1 MMILKRFYFIWGMFL
16 FLALNSFAQRKTTL
30 SAEVNGYKREMVY
43 FDCLQSPFFNAEFH
57 NNPGEEH
64 LYSFNTKNLV
74 CMLLN
79 GQVNV
84 LLLPGDS
91 IHVAVQYD
99 NNLPPKTTFS
109 GDKKAV
115 AANNM
120 LQGISELKRQ
130 MRYKSQLLACVVVDI
145 KPQKRI
151 EDSRILLTKVQ
162 EMVKKAGKQLTPLAA
177 EYILST
183 TEAAAYTSYM
193 EYPQMY
199 AETRKL
205 AVSDQGIGDYW
216 KIMDGVKLRSTE
228 GALASPDYVSFL
240 MRYCFYENEKKATL
254 ANQQYTAPRQLEEMF
269 KTLSLFY
276 SGALRDAVLY
286 QLLVNF
292 TRNGKEL
299 ERVRP
304 LYLEYKNN
312 YNINK
317 EYLQI
322 LDKLLE

>member
-1 MMILKRFYFIWGMFL
+1 MILKRFYFIWGMFL

-205 AVSDQGIGDYW
+205 AVGEQGIGDYW

-276 SGALRDAVLY
+276 SGALRDVVLY

-312 YNINK
+312 YNINQ

>member
-1 MMILKRFYFIWGMFL
+1 MILKRFYFIWGVFL
-16 FLALNSFAQRKTTL
+16 CLALNSFAQRKTTL

-115 AANNM
+115 VANNM

-312 YNINK
+312 YNINQ

>member
-1 MMILKRFYFIWGMFL
+1 MILKRFYFIWGMFL

-162 EMVKKAGKQLTPLAA
+162 EMV
-177 EYILST
+177 
-183 TEAAAYTSYM
+183 

-205 AVSDQGIGDYW
+205 AVGEQGIGDYW

-312 YNINK
+312 YNINQ

>member
-1 MMILKRFYFIWGMFL
+1 MILKRFYFIWGMFL

-130 MRYKSQLLACVVVDI
+130 MRYKSQLLACIVVDI

-304 LYLEYKNN
+304 LYLEYKGN
-312 YNINK
+312 YNINQ

>member
-1 MMILKRFYFIWGMFL
+1 MILKRFYFIWGVFL

-276 SGALRDAVLY
+276 SGALRDVVLY

-312 YNINK
+312 YNINQ

>member
-1 MMILKRFYFIWGMFL
+1 MIQKRFYFIWGMFL

-120 LQGISELKRQ
+120 LQSISELKRQ

-205 AVSDQGIGDYW
+205 AVGEQGIGDYW

>member
-1 MMILKRFYFIWGMFL
+1 MILKRFYFIWGMFL

>member
-1 MMILKRFYFIWGMFL
+1 MILKRFYFIWGMFL
-16 FLALNSFAQRKTTL
+16 FLALNCFAQRKTTL

-57 NNPGEEH
+57 NNPGEEY

-130 MRYKSQLLACVVVDI
+130 MRYKSQLLACIVVDI

-162 EMVKKAGKQLTPLAA
+162 EMVKKAGKQLTPLAS

-312 YNINK
+312 YNINQ

>member
-1 MMILKRFYFIWGMFL
+1 MILKRFYFIWGMFL

-57 NNPGEEH
+57 NNPGKEH

-205 AVSDQGIGDYW
+205 AVGEQGIGDYW

-312 YNINK
+312 YNINQ

>member
-1 MMILKRFYFIWGMFL
+1 MIQKRFYFIWGMFL

-91 IHVAVQYD
+91 IHIAVQYD

-115 AANNM
+115 VANNM
-120 LQGISELKRQ
+120 LQSISELKRQ

-205 AVSDQGIGDYW
+205 AVGEQGIGDYW

-276 SGALRDAVLY
+276 SGVLRDAVLY